1 MGGRASQPLDYP
13 DAVDARRN
21 RAVPFSVYQPPNN
34 AVQQQHAFPLVVF
47 SHGAAGSRASH
58 REEALKLVEHGFVVA
73 CCEHIDS
80 NIDAVKA
87 LAEKEQGAFKD
98 RFRAALH
105 KVVCD
110 RDAVLVTH
118 APHRLLIAAV
128 N

>member
-1 MGGRASQPLDYP
+1 MGGRVSQPLDYP

-34 AVQQQHAFPLVVF
+34 AVQQHAFPLVVF

-98 RFRAALH
+98 RFGAALH